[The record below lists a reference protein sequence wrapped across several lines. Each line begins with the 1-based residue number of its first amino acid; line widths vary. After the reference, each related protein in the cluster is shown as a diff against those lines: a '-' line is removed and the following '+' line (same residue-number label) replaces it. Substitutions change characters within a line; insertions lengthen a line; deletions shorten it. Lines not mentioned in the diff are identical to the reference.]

1 MSESS
6 QLEEQVLALKQAV
19 QEQEAVLRTSQENME
34 TERRERDMDDKQRQ
48 ARTQEEV
55 RAVRGEGEREGGR
68 TSTYEGG
75 IFL

>member
-55 RAVRGEGEREGGR
+55 RAVRGEGERGGEDK
-68 TSTYEGG
+68 Y
-75 IFL
+75 L